1 MYQFYLT
8 FRSMTRAQSAAMA
21 LLRNG
26 IAAAFLRSPKSLS
39 AQGCGYALQLDGTN
53 LQAAALVLRRE
64 GLFFEHAYRVY
75 PGLPPQEVPV

>member
-8 FRSMTRAQSAAMA
+8 FRSMTRAQSAAAA

-26 IAAAFLRSPKSLS
+26 IAAAFMRAPKSLS
-39 AQGCGYALQLDGTN
+39 AQGCGYALQLDGAN

-75 PGLPPQEVPV
+75 PGQPLWEVPL